1 MSAVEWESLVE
12 CRARFQTILHSF
24 SEDDPIPLCSCGAV
38 AALIRSLL
46 LQQSS
51 SHSAELI
58 LSLCSTHPLTLQNS
72 FSHSTAL
79 ILPLYSTHPLTLQ
92 HSFSHSTAL
101 ILSLCIL
108 PKTLLLQDDPIDLTV
123 QGFFLGRRPYFLYV
137 RMVLLQCCCSAV

>member
-58 LSLCSTHPLTLQNS
+58 LSLCSTHPLTLHN
-72 FSHSTAL
+72 
-79 ILPLYSTHPLTLQ
+79 
-92 HSFSHSTAL
+92 SFSHSTAL